1 MYKIYIMNKIK
12 LSKSNSIFSSVKTP
26 DNDNVYLYKV
36 GTTMAGKNGK
46 LYIIKKINNKK
57 KWIISDF
64 YKEYKKS
71 EKKLI
76 KLMKKSIIKFNYKPY
91 EKNKIFFNGIDVS
104 LPESEIT
111 YDNTKN
117 ISFIAPYEFRRLCC
131 LSGYYKY
138 VINTGDDALIKDK
151 KIIKTSY
158 FFKLNTDA
166 KIWSDFDKECQ
177 IYKEQMNE
185 FIKQNKIL
193 IDSLNSKH
201 KKYILKNYIL

>member
-1 MYKIYIMNKIK
+1 MNKTK
-12 LSKSNSIFSSVKTP
+12 LSKSNSIKSGFLP
-26 DNDNVYLYKV
+26 YNVYLYKV
-36 GTTMAGKNGK
+36 GTTIVGKNGK
-46 LYIIKKINNKK
+46 LYIVKKINDKK
-57 KWIISDF
+57 RWVISDF

-91 EKNKIFFNGIDVS
+91 EKKKHFFDENDENNMY

-138 VINTGDDALIKDK
+138 VINI
-151 KIIKTSY
+151 
-158 FFKLNTDA
+158 
-166 KIWSDFDKECQ
+166 
-177 IYKEQMNE
+177 
-185 FIKQNKIL
+185 
-193 IDSLNSKH
+193 
-201 KKYILKNYIL
+201 

>member
-1 MYKIYIMNKIK
+1 MNKIK
-12 LSKSNSIFSSVKTP
+12 LSKSNSIKSGFP
-26 DNDNVYLYKV
+26 HYDENLQKV
-36 GTTMAGKNGK
+36 GTTMIGKNGK
-46 LYIIKKINNKK
+46 LYIVKKINNKK
-57 KWIISDF
+57 RWVISDF

-71 EKKLI
+71 EKRLI

-91 EKNKIFFNGIDVS
+91 EKNKHFFDENDENNMY

-117 ISFIAPYEFRRLCC
+117 ISFISPYEFRRLCC

-138 VINTGDDALIKDK
+138 VINTGDDVLIKDK

-158 FFKLNTDA
+158 FFKLNTDG
-166 KIWSDFDKECQ
+166 KIWNDFDKECKV
-177 IYKEQMNE
+177 YKKQMND
-185 FIKQNKIL
+185 FIKKNKML
-193 IDSLNSKH
+193 LDDLSDKQ